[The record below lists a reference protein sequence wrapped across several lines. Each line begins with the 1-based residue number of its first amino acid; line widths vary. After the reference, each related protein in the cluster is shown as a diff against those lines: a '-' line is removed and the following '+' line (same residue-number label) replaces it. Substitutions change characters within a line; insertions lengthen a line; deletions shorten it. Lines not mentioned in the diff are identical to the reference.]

1 MHDTESRPNLSRF
14 VNITNVSVSKP
25 ATFESD
31 SQSTGVYQ
39 PPHLAPVFFEGVKSK
54 SSAERAKLRAARF
67 ILEDVDLNESEDLPK
82 EVYVRS
88 ILLLP
93 SVNQFG
99 CGSEENSARK
109 RIQEK
114 QQYEEENF
122 VRLKT
127 TKQEKRL
134 QRSFLPGGLSDT
146 SSRLRQM
153 QILLQSSDEEMEYK
167 PPPTKVR
174 HFLTYLLITK

>member
-14 VNITNVSVSKP
+14 V
-25 ATFESD
+25 
-31 SQSTGVYQ
+31 
-39 PPHLAPVFFEGVKSK
+39 GVKSK

-82 EVYVRS
+82 EVYVLR
-88 ILLLP
+88 
-93 SVNQFG
+93 
-99 CGSEENSARK
+99 
-109 RIQEK
+109 
-114 QQYEEENF
+114 YEEENF

-153 QILLQSSDEEMEYK
+153 QILLQSVSLTHKLEYLYTLFNQHMRPTRLTMFSD
-167 PPPTKVR
+167 
-174 HFLTYLLITK
+174 

>member
-82 EVYVRS
+82 EVY
-88 ILLLP
+88 
-93 SVNQFG
+93 FG